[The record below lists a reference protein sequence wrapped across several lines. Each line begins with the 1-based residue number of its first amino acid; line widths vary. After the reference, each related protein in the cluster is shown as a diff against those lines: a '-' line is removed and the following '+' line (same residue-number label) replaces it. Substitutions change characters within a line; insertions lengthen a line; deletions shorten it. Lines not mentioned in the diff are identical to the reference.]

1 VAADIARQLR
11 LRLAAT
17 VAEPMPA
24 RISELLD
31 QLTRVT
37 TVTGTM
43 AKVGPEPRKR
53 PANKLRGTRVLIV
66 EDEPLVALMLND
78 MLDALACE
86 VVGRAMSVNEA
97 LEFANH
103 TEFDIAL
110 LDVRLGSESSYAV
123 ARELAGRGQPFIFV
137 TALSE
142 RGPEWSRHW
151 PRLLKPFS
159 EQTLKAMVLT
169 ALSVPRSPVTRH
181 CRVRSSSIFSR

>member
-1 VAADIARQLR
+1 
-11 LRLAAT
+11 
-17 VAEPMPA
+17 
-24 RISELLD
+24 
-31 QLTRVT
+31 
-37 TVTGTM
+37 M
-43 AKVGPEPRKR
+43 AKAGPEPREL
-53 PANKLRGTRVLIV
+53 PANKLRGTRVFIV

-86 VVGRAMSVNEA
+86 VVGHAMSVNEA

-123 ARELAGRGQPFIFV
+123 ARELADRGQPFLFV
-137 TALSE
+137 TAISE

-159 EQTLKAMVLT
+159 EQPFKAMVLA
-169 ALSVPRSPVTRH
+169 ALRPDVVQ
-181 CRVRSSSIFSR
+181 